1 MITCN
6 FHGRLGNNLFQIAT
20 LISLADKMG
29 VDFILPHLTHAGH
42 RGDIPVDLSMFGYDF
57 KRGECDV
64 VDEYHEKVFE
74 YVEIPYQDKLK
85 IGGFFQS
92 WKYFENVKE
101 QLLTKY
107 FIPSDNVINS
117 LEKYQIS
124 PNSLGISVR
133 RGDYLMLQ
141 NNHCVLDTP
150 YYQEALDTYFQS
162 NIDQIFVFSDDLEWC
177 QQVFGN
183 DVIYVKD
190 DVGTQLFLMSKMKH
204 LILSNS
210 TFAWWG
216 AYLNSNN
223 GIIVAPTPW
232 FGSNYS
238 DKNTQDL
245 YHPTWKVLSH
255 EIIIHPFSITPNMYD

>member
-74 YVEIPYQDKLK
+74 YVKIPYQDKLK

-107 FIPSDNVINS
+107 FIPSNDVINS
-117 LEKYQIS
+117 LKKYQIS
-124 PNSLGISVR
+124 PNSLGISIR

-141 NNHCVLDTP
+141 DNHCVLSP
-150 YYQEALDTYFQS
+150 EYYQNALNLYFQD
-162 NIDQIFVFSDDLEWC
+162 NIDQIFIFSDDIEWC
-177 QQVFGN
+177 KDMFGPN
-183 DVIYVKD
+183 VHYIQESSGV
-190 DVGTQLFLMSKMKH
+190 QLFLMSKMKH

-216 AYLNSNN
+216 AYLNTNN
-223 GIIVAPTPW
+223 GIIIAPTPW
-232 FGSNYS
+232 FGPTYSN
-238 DKNTQDL
+238 KNTTDL
-245 YHPTWKVLSH
+245 YYNNWIQLPHKITKY
-255 EIIIHPFSITPNMYD
+255 PFNLTPNMYE